1 MKHNPDPDLLAAIQ
15 EIRAVDNHSHAQP
28 AQKPDPSQRER
39 PDPLGK
45 APFPYPVRLRVTNP
59 EYIEAWRAL
68 YGYRYEDMAEDHVGE
83 ALNAKLDLMAQ
94 KGTAYPSWVL
104 DQAGIEIQL
113 VNTWSLGP
121 GQERPRFRWATFADA
136 LLQPFSQDEESNGS
150 PPTMDAYLDTIVRP
164 QIEEWKA
171 AGALAIKF
179 GIAYRRSLD
188 VADVSAAE
196 AGAIYERRLSKDELS
211 VRDDRVLEDFLFRAV
226 SREAGAHGLT
236 VHIHTG
242 VGAQPF
248 FGISGANPMLL
259 ESTFNDEAL
268 RETRFVMLHGGWP
281 FERETGVMLMKPN
294 VWLDFSAQPFLRSTH
309 ALSKTLQGWLEWYP
323 EKVLFGTDAY
333 PDDTPLANWEEKTW
347 LVARTARR
355 ALALALTRML
365 AAKQITRSQAEHL
378 AHMVLRGNAMDL
390 YGLRGQ
396 GT

>member
-1 MKHNPDPDLLAAIQ
+1 M
-15 EIRAVDNHSHAQP
+15 
-28 AQKPDPSQRER
+28 
-39 PDPLGK
+39 
-45 APFPYPVRLRVTNP
+45 
-59 EYIEAWRAL
+59 
-68 YGYRYEDMAEDHVGE
+68 
-83 ALNAKLDLMAQ
+83 
-94 KGTAYPSWVL
+94 
-104 DQAGIEIQL
+104 
-113 VNTWSLGP
+113 
-121 GQERPRFRWATFADA
+121 
-136 LLQPFSQDEESNGS
+136 
-150 PPTMDAYLDTIVRP
+150 
-164 QIEEWKA
+164 
-171 AGALAIKF
+171 
-179 GIAYRRSLD
+179 
-188 VADVSAAE
+188 
-196 AGAIYERRLSKDELS
+196 
-211 VRDDRVLEDFLFRAV
+211 LEDFLFRAV

-355 ALALALTRML
+355 ALALALTGML
-365 AAKQITRSQAEHL
+365 AARQITRSQAEHL